1 MTEADSSESAGSE
14 KLVDDYEFLDFNN
27 GGLFVQWKC
36 DLHEECTFA
45 VGDSDFCP
53 CGSTIMILTESS
65 LLKWPVENPESGD
78 VCDCDDDFCEH
89 AIDIKKDY
97 DKLEEGLIV
106 NAMWPFEGNH
116 FYAGRILRLKKTEYY
131 PKAKEREAMRK
142 LQFYKNRK
150 QSVKSQKD
158 KFKNFTSDHYYG
170 FDPKSLSIHMNPE
183 SLRAKE
189 SNKLIKV
196 EKENIRKRKGSDATF
211 EHIMKISR
219 MNEQIKWLRNELN
232 KTS

>member
-1 MTEADSSESAGSE
+1 
-14 KLVDDYEFLDFNN
+14 
-27 GGLFVQWKC
+27 
-36 DLHEECTFA
+36 
-45 VGDSDFCP
+45 
-53 CGSTIMILTESS
+53 
-65 LLKWPVENPESGD
+65 
-78 VCDCDDDFCEH
+78 
-89 AIDIKKDY
+89 
-97 DKLEEGLIV
+97 
-106 NAMWPFEGNH
+106 
-116 FYAGRILRLKKTEYY
+116 
-131 PKAKEREAMRK
+131 MRK

-189 SNKLIKV
+189 SKKLIKV
-196 EKENIRKRKGSDATF
+196 EKGRMKMQDSKYLLYKWIQDSESEFCVFIQEKENIRKRKGNDATF